1 MPHIRGG
8 ARTTAQT
15 ATNTHEETG
24 MPFEITDATKLR
36 LSSDL
41 VFAIISGPHRINEK
55 WTADTLR
62 VELTRIGITFTDAEL
77 VDIAAEL
84 ISRGDLVNVA

>member
-1 MPHIRGG
+1 
-8 ARTTAQT
+8 
-15 ATNTHEETG
+15 

-41 VFAIISGPHRINEK
+41 VFAIISGPHRINEQ

-62 VELTRIGITFTDAEL
+62 VELTRIGITFTNPEL
-77 VDIAAEL
+77 AAIAAEL
-84 ISRGDLVNVA
+84 ISRGDLADVP

>member
-15 ATNTHEETG
+15 ATHTHEETG
-24 MPFEITDATKLR
+24 MPFEITDTTKLR

-41 VFAIISGPHRINEK
+41 VFAIISGPHRINES
-55 WTADTLR
+55 WTADLLR
-62 VELTRIGITFTDAEL
+62 IELDRIGLTFSNDELAE
-77 VDIAAEL
+77 IAAEL